1 MEQKDISYLLF
12 GAILF
17 LGWQVYT
24 LNGEVNTLRE
34 NSWAPHAVRETI
46 ETCTVSE
53 GAIDCKSE
61 RFRNAWYLG
70 GQVD

>member
-24 LNGEVNTLRE
+24 LNGEVKALRE
-34 NSWAPHAVRETI
+34 DPFWQPHDIREII
-46 ETCTVSE
+46 ETCTVSDE
-53 GAIDCKSE
+53 AIDCNSD
-61 RFRNAWYLG
+61 RFRRIGL
-70 GQVD
+70 